1 MAQRWPKMAQCCPK
15 MAQDGPK
22 KGEIILKTWNIL
34 TIQLSFTARE
44 ISIYL
49 KNPVFELK
57 KNYLAFRRDKTKNT
71 SLFIPKI
78 RGVYFQV
85 HILKSR

>member
-1 MAQRWPKMAQCCPK
+1 MAQRWPNVGQK
-15 MAQDGPK
+15 MAQDGPNNPK
-22 KGEIILKTWNIL
+22 NLGY
-34 TIQLSFTARE
+34 TIQLSSTARE
-44 ISIYL
+44 IFIYL
-49 KNPVFELK
+49 KNPEFEL

-85 HILKSR
+85 HILKK